1 MSALSRLGRK
11 MGIMLSSQRQR
22 ENNLDIF
29 EGQFRPMWLE
39 VNENRVGWQKR
50 CSEQQRILGVDM
62 DNLNLFKYSK
72 KTEIRGMT

>member
-11 MGIMLSSQRQR
+11 MGIMLSGQRQR

-50 CSEQQRILGVDM
+50 CSEW
-62 DNLNLFKYSK
+62 
-72 KTEIRGMT
+72 